1 MSLLKKESDLD
12 RNRLYFHGSANGS
25 ISKFRAPSPR
35 FPLFVTADIDYA
47 NEYLRAAH
55 VKGRAKFNESDD
67 SGKVYLFDLDFENIN
82 LFDGTNDEDLEKLK
96 QWWPPYVT
104 DQLKEDKYSI
114 WSIFKHMLKPLR
126 AFMYN
131 DEWHRDFSRWS
142 EYVSSLKDFEDE
154 QGLEKYCAGIAFL
167 DSMYGVYLLDLY
179 TSDADDDDILYALI
193 KLFNLTL
200 VHEGFNA
207 FKNHE
212 TIRETNV
219 ESDYAIG
226 LLSPDCVKS
235 LSPVPLDQEA
245 VKAAIEDL
253 GTKKDYAMS
262 NQKLMQRIV
271 DVCRE
276 SE

>member
-1 MSLLKKESDLD
+1 MKLLKKESDLD
-12 RNRLYFHGSANGS
+12 KTKLYFHGSANGK
-25 ISKFRAPSPR
+25 ISKFTVPSPAR
-35 FPLFVTADIDYA
+35 PLFVTADIDYA

-82 LFDGTNDEDLEKLK
+82 LFDGTNPEDLEKIK
-96 QWWPPYVT
+96 KWWPPYIT
-104 DQLKEDKYSI
+104 DQLRDNKYSI

-126 AFMYN
+126 AFMY
-131 DEWHRDFSRWS
+131 DDKWRRDFSRWS
-142 EYVSSLKDFEDE
+142 EYVSSLTDFEDE
-154 QGLEKYCAGIAFL
+154 QGFEKYCEGIAFL
-167 DSMYGVYLLDLY
+167 DSMYGMYILKLY
-179 TSDADDDDILYALI
+179 TSDVDDDDILYALI
-193 KLFNLTL
+193 ALFNRTL

-212 TIRETNV
+212 IMRKTNI

-226 LLSPDCVKS
+226 LMSPACVKS
-235 LSPVPLDQEA
+235 LSPVPLAEEV

-253 GTKKDYAMS
+253 GNKKDYAMS

-271 DVCRE
+271 NVCKE